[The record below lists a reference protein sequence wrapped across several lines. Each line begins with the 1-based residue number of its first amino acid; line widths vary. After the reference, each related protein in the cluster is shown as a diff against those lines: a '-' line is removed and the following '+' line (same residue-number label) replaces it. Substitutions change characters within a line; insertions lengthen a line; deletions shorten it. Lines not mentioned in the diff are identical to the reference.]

1 MQRGSETSVSQA
13 TWMQWAREPAAYH
26 RGNGVAKSRSLR
38 STREA
43 PSCVAL
49 AIACAIHALLICGLV
64 RIPASPTPRP
74 DRVDDV
80 LQVIW
85 FERPEVVPADSMRI
99 PAETHAAERAVTR
112 SQRERP
118 AAAAVA
124 PVSPSSVDAAS
135 APAAQTPVV
144 ADDAWRPIPGAGRSR
159 ASDIDPSA
167 FHRDPLARRDTSF
180 DPKPAALEDAIQDRS
195 FGGWMQGATRK
206 RMCGDLRA
214 ALSRSP
220 ESTYSIMESARKRGC
235 RL

>member
-1 MQRGSETSVSQA
+1 
-13 TWMQWAREPAAYH
+13 MQWAREPAAFH
-26 RGNGVAKSRSLR
+26 RGQGVAKSGSLR

-49 AIACAIHALLICGLV
+49 AVTCAIHALLMCGLV

-85 FERPEVVPADSMRI
+85 VERPEAVSADSMRI
-99 PAETHAAERAVTR
+99 PAETHAAERPVTR
-112 SQRERP
+112 PQRERP
-118 AAAAVA
+118 AAAVVA
-124 PVSPSSVDAAS
+124 PVSPSSVDAAVEVTS
-135 APAAQTPVV
+135 TPAVQTLVV
-144 ADDAWRPIPGAGRSR
+144 TDDAWRPLPGPRRSG
-159 ASDIDPSA
+159 ADIDPSA
-167 FHRDPLARRDTSF
+167 FRRDPLARRDTSF
-180 DPKPAALEDAIQDRS
+180 DPKPAALEEAIQDRS